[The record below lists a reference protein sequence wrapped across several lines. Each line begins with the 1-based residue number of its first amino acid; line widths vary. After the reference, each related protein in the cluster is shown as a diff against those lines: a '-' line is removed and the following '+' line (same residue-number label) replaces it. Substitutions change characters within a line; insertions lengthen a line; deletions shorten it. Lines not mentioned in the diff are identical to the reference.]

1 MENQL
6 KASRRMITYR
16 GAVFYGFAA
25 LCANSSGISDE
36 VGSAYKSEYLYYPA
50 SPYIDKI
57 SVSYPKNGM
66 TFSTDSVTVSG
77 YSDPENALTL
87 DGKAVSRGN
96 GGAFSVDVPLIKGVN
111 KLTLSCGGYEISVK
125 VYGE

>member
-1 MENQL
+1 
-6 KASRRMITYR
+6 
-16 GAVFYGFAA
+16 
-25 LCANSSGISDE
+25 
-36 VGSAYKSEYLYYPA
+36 
-50 SPYIDKI
+50 
-57 SVSYPKNGM
+57 M

-96 GGAFSVDVPLIKGVN
+96 AGAFSVDVPLIKGEN